1 MTDFKV
7 WANEGPPT
15 GTVYNYPV
23 RPAQKSQPWIAAYP
37 APPDVAVQIYNQAT
51 MTKMVARMHQGGD
64 SIEKTIAWAQG
75 ELEGF
80 TR

>member
-1 MTDFKV
+1 MTDFTV
-7 WANEGPPT
+7 WQTEGPPK
-15 GTVYNYPV
+15 GTVANYQIKPEHN
-23 RPAQKSQPWIAAYP
+23 AKPWIAAYP

-51 MTKMVARMHQGGD
+51 MTKMVARMAQSGD
-64 SIEKTIAWAQG
+64 SIDKAIDWAQG